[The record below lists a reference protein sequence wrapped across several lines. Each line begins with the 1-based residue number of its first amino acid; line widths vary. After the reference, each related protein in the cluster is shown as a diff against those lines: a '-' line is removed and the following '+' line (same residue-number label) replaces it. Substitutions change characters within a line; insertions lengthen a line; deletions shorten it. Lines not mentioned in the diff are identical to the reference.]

1 MRRTPFGA
9 LALCVV
15 LAASTAEAQ
24 TLKIAY
30 VNSQEILAN
39 APGAKEAQA
48 QFDKEM
54 QNYNAQAQQIRN
66 ELAQE
71 QQDLQAQS
79 LTLSKEAKANREQAL
94 QAKTQQAQQR
104 MNQLNQQAQ
113 QRQRELQQPVMDKIN
128 AVIDSI
134 RTEGHYAYI
143 LDAATGS
150 VLSADPSLDLT
161 QEVIRRLKAQ
171 AAADSTK
178 ASATKKKGGGGGER

>member
-1 MRRTPFGA
+1 MRRTPFAA
-9 LALCVV
+9 LALCMV
-15 LAASTAEAQ
+15 LAAGSAEAQ
-24 TLKIAY
+24 TLKIGY

-66 ELAQE
+66 ELSQM
-71 QQDLQAQS
+71 QQDLQSQS
-79 LTLSKEAKANREQAL
+79 LTLSKEAKANREQEL
-94 QAKTQQAQQR
+94 QTKTQQAQQR

-113 QRQRELQQPVMDKIN
+113 QRQRELEQPVMDKIN

-134 RTEGHYAYI
+134 RVEGHYTFI
-143 LDAATGS
+143 LDAANGS

-161 QEVIRRLKAQ
+161 QEVIRRLKAEAD
-171 AAADSTK
+171 AAKK
-178 ASATKKKGGGGGER
+178 APAAKKGGGGGGED